1 MTVAETIL
9 LCAGKR
15 SVQSHQ
21 PSGRDLAETGFA
33 GLGSRSRFG
42 GPRNWPGPGLVFVA
56 LLMWSVVALLPASPA
71 RADRT
76 IEGRVTVVRDVDTIV
91 VAGTPVRLNGV
102 DGPEASTGA
111 GREAR
116 AFMER
121 LLRGRIVFCVLNG
134 DRTYDRWVGT
144 CYLDGHDIGALAIAN
159 GHALDCPRY
168 SGGRY
173 IHLETPASRARLSR
187 AGYCR

>member
-1 MTVAETIL
+1 MRGFHVVTRLTGRRAIFRRQQPGAGQVATRSASS
-9 LCAGKR
+9 AGR
-15 SVQSHQ
+15 IPAPAPLW
-21 PSGRDLAETGFA
+21 PSMPAL
-33 GLGSRSRFG
+33 
-42 GPRNWPGPGLVFVA
+42 VA
-56 LLMWSVVALLPASPA
+56 LCMSVALAIVLAGPAF
-71 RADRT
+71 ADRV

-102 DGPEASTGA
+102 DGPETSTVA

-121 LLRGRIVFCVLNG
+121 LLRGRTVTCVLNG

-144 CYLDGHDIGALAIAN
+144 CYLDGDDIGALAIAN

-173 IHLETPASRARLSR
+173 THLETPASRARLPR
-187 AGYCR
+187 ARYCE